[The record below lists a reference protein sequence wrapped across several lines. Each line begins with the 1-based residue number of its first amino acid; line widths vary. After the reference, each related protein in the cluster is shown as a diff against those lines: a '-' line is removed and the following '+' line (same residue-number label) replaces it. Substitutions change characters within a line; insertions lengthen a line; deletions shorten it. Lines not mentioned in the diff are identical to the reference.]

1 MEETRIMNEI
11 SIREYGNNDPDPAG
25 AVLFLVAVKETL
37 THHYLVMSDGEGNP
51 IKTAKQVRAD
61 FEEHHTD
68 GWHKQDWTDCDSER
82 ISKVEKVVY
91 SPCSLALQYLT
102 PPQEWLDKEHP
113 KHERTRYLNQS
124 TMFDEQ
130 PESAKTRPSFTDKA
144 IRRRYDRCTNYI
156 KGKTSQICPQCL
168 RRIKEGWSIITPL
181 KKEESE

>member
-1 MEETRIMNEI
+1 MDEAQIMNEI
-11 SIREYGNNDPDPAG
+11 SISEYGHKDPDAAG
-25 AVLFLVAVKETL
+25 SVLFKVAVKETV
-37 THHYLVMSDGEGNP
+37 THHYLAKLNGEGKRF
-51 IKTAKQVRAD
+51 KTAKQVRAD
-61 FEEHHTD
+61 FEEYYTD
-68 GWHKQDWTDCDSER
+68 GWHKQDCSDFDNER

-130 PESAKTRPSFTDKA
+130 PAGRVSVFNKDA
-144 IRRRYDRCTNYI
+144 IRRRYVRCTNYI
-156 KGKTSQICPQCL
+156 HGKTSQICPHCL
-168 RRIKEGWSIITPL
+168 RRIKEGWSIIHPL